1 MNAVK
6 TAEILRDILNDF
18 PPKGRRKILSAM
30 PWNAISVAEIVVKGC
45 YHVPGL
51 LTTDKS
57 DSYVTMAAVH

>member
-6 TAEILRDILNDF
+6 MAEILRDILNDF
-18 PPKGRRKILSAM
+18 PPKGRRKILSV
-30 PWNAISVAEIVVKGC
+30 NAISVAEIVVKGC